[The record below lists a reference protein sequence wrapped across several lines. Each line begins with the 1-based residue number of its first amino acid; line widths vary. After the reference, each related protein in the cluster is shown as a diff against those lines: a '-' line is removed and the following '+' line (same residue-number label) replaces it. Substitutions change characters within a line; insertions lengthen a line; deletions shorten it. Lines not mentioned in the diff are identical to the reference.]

1 MIRLKEI
8 QRLLW
13 MLHCGD
19 SSSLESLE
27 LAHYP
32 QSSQDVRKAGHSL
45 AYILDLFLKD
55 TQATFSPG
63 SNLLM
68 WYSSF
73 QTKRTRKSE
82 RL

>member
-1 MIRLKEI
+1 
-8 QRLLW
+8 
-13 MLHCGD
+13 MLCCGD

-32 QSSQDVRKAGHSL
+32 SSSQDVRRAGHFL
-45 AYILDLFLKD
+45 AYVLDLFLKD
-55 TQATFSPG
+55 TSVTFSPG
-63 SNLLM
+63 SNLLT
-68 WYSSF
+68 WYFSL